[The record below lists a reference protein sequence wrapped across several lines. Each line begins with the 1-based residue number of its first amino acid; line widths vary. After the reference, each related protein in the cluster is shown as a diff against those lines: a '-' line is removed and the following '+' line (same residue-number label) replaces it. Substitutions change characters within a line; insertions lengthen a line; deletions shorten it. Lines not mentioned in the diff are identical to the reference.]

1 MSLEVG
7 EHEKRIIVR
16 EVLTDVVFLYNLA
29 VGNVENLIF
38 SFRVKKVDLE
48 VLAPAVLFEGFK
60 VLFGGVA

>member
-1 MSLEVG
+1 MSLEAG

-29 VGNVENLIF
+29 AGNVDNQIF

-48 VLAPAVLFEGFK
+48 VLAPAVFFEGFK

>member
-29 VGNVENLIF
+29 VGNVENQIF

-48 VLAPAVLFEGFK
+48 VLAPAVFFEGFK